1 MKNKLTSHNREQIE
15 NNPTPAQAPEAG
27 QNDVIPP
34 GLEYFTQLK
43 NKTHTQ
49 QLATVLPKFADALAR
64 GDIEYI
70 EGTASVF
77 YGLGI
82 DLGVTMPE
90 WVKAASRK
98 FWEGMGF
105 EFVSIFKGDA
115 SQIGKLVGLI
125 DHVPRNE
132 NPSESDQAFQTLAQ
146 LAKIE
151 AANLPANEHLEFAK
165 GRVEAPKIIE
175 KWSQP
180 NQRTIIYGI
189 IAAGRREVEKFES
202 TEDLYLWLMTL
213 RNLDAAAE
221 YTLARK
227 TKSREIRKI
236 CNRIGLKF
244 SNQWTRPRAESEIQ
258 ATLEMAKPGH

>member
-90 WVKAASRK
+90 WVKAA
-98 FWEGMGF
+98 
-105 EFVSIFKGDA
+105 
-115 SQIGKLVGLI
+115 
-125 DHVPRNE
+125 
-132 NPSESDQAFQTLAQ
+132 
-146 LAKIE
+146 
-151 AANLPANEHLEFAK
+151 
-165 GRVEAPKIIE
+165 
-175 KWSQP
+175 
-180 NQRTIIYGI
+180 
-189 IAAGRREVEKFES
+189 
-202 TEDLYLWLMTL
+202 
-213 RNLDAAAE
+213 
-221 YTLARK
+221 
-227 TKSREIRKI
+227 
-236 CNRIGLKF
+236 
-244 SNQWTRPRAESEIQ
+244 
-258 ATLEMAKPGH
+258 